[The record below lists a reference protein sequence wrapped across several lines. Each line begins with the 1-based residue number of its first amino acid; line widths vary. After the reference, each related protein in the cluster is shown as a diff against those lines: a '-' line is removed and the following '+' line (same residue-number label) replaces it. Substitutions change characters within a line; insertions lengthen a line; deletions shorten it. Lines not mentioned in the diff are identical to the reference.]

1 MVARIKLACCY
12 LAVVAMGQT
21 PPSQD
26 NAPPTKPYVER
37 IQRQFNFYP
46 GGKLQL
52 TAGIP
57 GNVKIIGWGRASVQL
72 EVEKIIYHLSED
84 QAKILSGQYPLQ
96 VRWTQTSATI
106 RTNGPPTSLAAMEAN
121 MTLYV
126 PKDKTDLGIQII
138 QGDLALGNIN
148 GWIEATIG
156 EGSIQASSLEGYFS
170 GITQQGDLEVMMSG
184 KHWDGLGFTAVT
196 QNGSIRLDLPMEYS
210 AALNLET
217 RKGEISIQYPEQLVD
232 GESVPLQLVKQ
243 KEAQSLVA
251 TVGRGGSPVKLLTSA
266 GNVQLIGF
274 TP

>member
-1 MVARIKLACCY
+1 MGARMMLACCF
-12 LAVVAMGQT
+12 LAVAAVGQT
-21 PPSQD
+21 PPDQD
-26 NAPPTKPYVER
+26 NPPPTSPYVER

-46 GGKLQL
+46 GGKIQV
-52 TAGIP
+52 TGGIP
-57 GNVKIIGWGRASVQL
+57 GNIKIIGWGRASVQL
-72 EVEKIIYHLSED
+72 DVEKIIYHLSEE
-84 QAKILSGQYPLQ
+84 QAKILSSQFPLQ

-106 RTNGPPTSLAAMEAN
+106 RTNGPPTSLATMEAN

-126 PKDKTDLGIQII
+126 PKDKTDLGIHIL
-138 QGDLALGNIN
+138 QGDLSLGNIN
-148 GWIEATIG
+148 GWIEATLG

-196 QNGSIRLDLPMEYS
+196 QNGSIRLQLPMDYS

-232 GESVPLQLVKQ
+232 GESVPLELVKQ

-251 TVGRGGSPVKLLTSA
+251 TVGRGGSPLKLLTSA
-266 GNVQLIGF
+266 GDVELIGF